1 MKLFLTTLLSLAV
14 ASLSAQSGERITI
27 PGTNCSVVKSADF
40 IPAKRFTGVEHVSQH
55 AALMLSMISS
65 PVDSNRNSLTAS
77 TLSRLGYTFIR
88 SEEIVLAGIKVPMA
102 ELTQMNR
109 QVLYRKYMT
118 IIGDASK
125 TILITGTAPDSNQA
139 LCTEVKNMILSIG
152 YVEEAEKN
160 NLDYLPF
167 TLSVD
172 STYLRV
178 ARMTASGA
186 ILTRDARFPTA
197 SGELITLTIGT
208 SIRKKE
214 NGSMRE
220 LAMSRFG
227 AIPDVDSLLSKS
239 ADTLVLDSLHGYLLR
254 GDFINKSGV
263 KMQAEMAM
271 LFTPE
276 KDYYLL
282 AFVCRKE
289 DTAALVRGQEIL
301 RSFRRR

>member
-125 TILITGTAPDSNQA
+125 TILITGTASDSRQA

-214 NGSMRE
+214 NGSLRE
-220 LAMSRFG
+220 LALTRFG
-227 AIPDVDSLLSKS
+227 AIPDVDSLLSRS
-239 ADTLVLDSLHGYLLR
+239 ADTLVLDSLPGYLLR

-289 DTAALVRGQEIL
+289 DTAALVRGQGIL